1 MDTKS
6 KLLNLRISETE
17 FEAIKE
23 LAAERDMT
31 ISEYIRYMA
40 TIFIPFDI
48 NRDFLHNPI
57 HKKQLEKDL
66 EKISENLEKSK
77 RVIELLQ
84 RSVYSTALK
93 LESQF
98 KKIRI
103 EAAQELEKDIDR
115 IDLLVKKDKVE
126 TEKL

>member
-17 FEAIKE
+17 YEAIKE
-23 LAAERDMT
+23 LAAERGMT

-66 EKISENLEKSK
+66 EKISGNLEKSK

-93 LESQF
+93 IESQF

-115 IDLLVKKDKVE
+115 IDLLVKNDEVE
-126 TEKL
+126 ATKF

>member
-126 TEKL
+126 IEKL

>member
-115 IDLLVKKDKVE
+115 IDLLVKKDRVE

>member
-6 KLLNLRISETE
+6 KLLNLRISESE
-17 FEAIKE
+17 YEAIRE
-23 LAAERDMT
+23 LAVEREMT
-31 ISEYIRYMA
+31 VSQYIRYMA
-40 TIFIPFDI
+40 TIFIPFNL
-48 NRDFLHNPI
+48 NREFLHTPGY
-57 HKKQLEKDL
+57 KKRLEKDL
-66 EKISENLEKSK
+66 EKISENLDKSK

-103 EAAQELEKDIDR
+103 EAAQELEKDLDR
-115 IDLLVKKDKVE
+115 IDYLVKSEE
-126 TEKL
+126 TNKE

>member
-1 MDTKS
+1 MDTKN

-17 FEAIKE
+17 YEAIRE
-23 LAAERDMT
+23 LANERDMT
-31 ISEYIRYMA
+31 VSQYIRYMA
-40 TIFIPFDI
+40 TIFLHFDL
-48 NRDFLHNPI
+48 NRDFLHTPSY
-57 HKKQLEKDL
+57 KKRLEKDL
-66 EKISENLEKSK
+66 EKISANLDKSK

-103 EAAQELEKDIDR
+103 EAAQELEKDLER
-115 IDLLVKKDKVE
+115 IDYLVKSEETKKD
-126 TEKL
+126 